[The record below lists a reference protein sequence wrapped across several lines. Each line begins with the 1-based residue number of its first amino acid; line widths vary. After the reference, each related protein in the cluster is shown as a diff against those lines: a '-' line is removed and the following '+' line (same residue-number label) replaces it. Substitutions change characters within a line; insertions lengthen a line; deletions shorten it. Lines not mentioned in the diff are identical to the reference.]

1 MNEVHEDTDPVTD
14 TVTFAV
20 LVDRLDELKA
30 TLTKLAKKANRY
42 GSTPISFTIVGVPY
56 EQKRQITDWDGETRK
71 VTVCVQDVCVT
82 GVAPTVG
89 DYEFIA
95 RLELSEAGVLI
106 HKAPAHNDVS
116 LEQFQDSNG
125 HCDHCKSNRRRNEVY
140 VVRERTTGKFLQVGS
155 TCLRDFLGVDD
166 PRWIAARFEFFKN
179 FRDTFNQCDEY
190 SFVQSIRGTLRLAS
204 VAIRLFG
211 WCSKTMARESESLIP
226 TSYYTELPF
235 MSTKFMSAKQ
245 IELRTKMINSATNED
260 DKTAQNVIDWVR
272 GLDSE
277 KVRKSDY
284 LYNLSIIFGM
294 DNITNDRHIG
304 IVVSAV
310 AAYHREMENEL
321 RYSQAR
327 KALLAS
333 EHRGELKQRLRD
345 IPVTMNAK
353 RVIGECSYSGAE
365 KLLIQF
371 LGEDN
376 AVYVWFTTANLS
388 DTEIGQKVKLTGTV
402 VKHDEFNGVKQTV
415 LSRVIVKA

>member
-1 MNEVHEDTDPVTD
+1 MNMQTEDSI
-14 TVTFAV
+14 TVAV
-20 LVDRLDELKA
+20 LVERLGEMKA

-42 GSTPISFTIVGVPY
+42 GSAPITFTLVGTPY
-56 EQKRQITDWDGETRK
+56 DQKREVTDWDGEKRK
-71 VTVCVQDVCVT
+71 ITVRVQDVCVT

-95 RLELSEAGVLI
+95 RLELSDAGVLI

-116 LEQFQDSNG
+116 LEQFQESDG
-125 HCDHCKSNRRRNEVY
+125 HCDHCKSNRRRKEVY
-140 VVRERTTGKFLQVGS
+140 VVRERATGKFLQVGS

-179 FRDTFNQCDEY
+179 FRDSFNECDGY
-190 SFVQSIRGTLRLAS
+190 AFVQSIHGTLRLAS

-211 WCSKTMARESESLIP
+211 WCSKTMAKDNESLVP
-226 TSYYTELPF
+226 TSYYTQLPF
-235 MSTKFMSAKQ
+235 MSTKFMTAKQ
-245 IELRTKMINSATNED
+245 IDLRTKMINGATAED
-260 DKTAQNVIDWVR
+260 DATAQNVIDWVR

-284 LYNLSIIFGM
+284 LYNLRVIFGL

-304 IVVSAV
+304 LVVSAV

-321 RYSQAR
+321 RYTQAW
-327 KALLAS
+327 KALSAS
-333 EHRGELKQRLRD
+333 EYRGEVKQRLRD
-345 IPVTMNAK
+345 IPVTLNAK
-353 RVIGECSYSGAE
+353 RTIGHCSYTGE
-365 KLLIQF
+365 TKLLIQF

-376 AVYVWFTTANLS
+376 AVYVWFTTSNLS
-388 DTEIGQKVKLTGTV
+388 DTEIGEKVKLTGTV
-402 VKHDEFNGVKQTV
+402 VKHEEFNGVKQTV